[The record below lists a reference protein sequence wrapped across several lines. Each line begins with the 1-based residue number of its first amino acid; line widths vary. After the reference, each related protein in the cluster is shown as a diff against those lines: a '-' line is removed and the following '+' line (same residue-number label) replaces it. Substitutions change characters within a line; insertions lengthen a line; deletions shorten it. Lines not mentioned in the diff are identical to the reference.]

1 MFYHCIFSSY
11 KLNAVNVFLQKSKC
25 GFSLLRISQP
35 VVMHSVHYWYFY
47 LLSISILFLY
57 ICSEPL
63 LDLLW
68 YIITHTEHLKKFI
81 AKTLC
86 ILSGCRATNRLH
98 CVPQLANLCTIIN
111 IILQIFSLGGGGDSS
126 PKVTEEW
133 H

>member
-35 VVMHSVHYWYFY
+35 VVMHSVQYWYFY
-47 LLSISILFLY
+47 LLSISILYMF
-57 ICSEPL
+57 
-63 LDLLW
+63 W
-68 YIITHTEHLKKFI
+68 TIIGFAVVYYHPHWTLKEI
-81 AKTLC
+81 YCKTLY

-98 CVPQLANLCTIIN
+98 CFLQLANLCTFIN

-126 PKVTEEW
+126 PNVTEEW